1 MRILLALALISSTI
15 LASEA
20 VTLDCYNS
28 DHEKV
33 LTIGGLAKIKGSLVN
48 NYDNRGEF
56 NQNTND
62 KNTRLPIY
70 TYRNGIKKLI
80 QTSTTIYKNIEIVE
94 DDISQEYAIYIKGK
108 KAAMR
113 RFSSERSHQFELKSI
128 HGSHFSGKLQYFVG
142 SSSRS
147 RVIRETFTCNL

>member
-1 MRILLALALISSTI
+1 MRILLSLIFISSTI
-15 LASEA
+15 LASES

-33 LTIGGLAKIKGSLVN
+33 LTIGDLAKIKGSLVN
-48 NYDNRGEF
+48 NYDNREEF
-56 NQNTND
+56 NQNIND

-94 DDISQEYAIYIKGK
+94 DDMTGVYAIYLKGK
-108 KAAMR
+108 RASTR
-113 RFSSERSHQFELKSI
+113 RFSSQRSHQFELKSI
-128 HGSHFSGKLQYFVG
+128 DGSHFSGKLQYFVG

-147 RVIRETFTCNL
+147 RVIRETITCNL